1 MIVEIARADGAL
13 SDQERGNKRPPT
25 FRSIYKAIHLIY
37 TTQSLHTFSY
47 ALVLGLVYQ
56 VTHYAI
62 RSFLEFAIL
71 RHELLIPFAYACSSV
86 LLCKLHLIWTCATIS
101 AHRLRLF
108 SLTEDEVQRKWI
120 HLAVPS
126 FTYGICQALMYEAQS
141 LIQRSMISSG
151 EEMPISTSRRASVEV
166 FAVIIMLAFRL
177 LGLLPASITLIMTEA
192 SLLPMNLETIIPS
205 PTKKRGSTIAEILG
219 GRRIPSGLAA
229 FSNSLKSFGV
239 PQFLWLIELHLKKCF
254 VQIVIELLTLPI
266 IILGIL

>member
-1 MIVEIARADGAL
+1 
-13 SDQERGNKRPPT
+13 
-25 FRSIYKAIHLIY
+25 
-37 TTQSLHTFSY
+37 
-47 ALVLGLVYQ
+47 
-56 VTHYAI
+56 
-62 RSFLEFAIL
+62 
-71 RHELLIPFAYACSSV
+71 
-86 LLCKLHLIWTCATIS
+86 
-101 AHRLRLF
+101 
-108 SLTEDEVQRKWI
+108 
-120 HLAVPS
+120 
-126 FTYGICQALMYEAQS
+126 
-141 LIQRSMISSG
+141 MISSG